1 METKTSP
8 ATIELVFATQNRN
21 KMEEI
26 QALMPSNVKLLCLKD
41 INCTEDIPETAETID
56 GNAILKAE
64 YVKNKLGYDCF
75 ADDTGL
81 MVDALDGEPGVYS
94 ARYAGEHKNDIA
106 NMEKLLTNMEG
117 KKNRKARFKTVIALN
132 LNEHEILFTGI
143 CTGTITT
150 QPRGDQGFGYDPV
163 FQPDGSNKTF
173 AEMTLLEKSQLSH
186 RSKAVRELID
196 YLAH

>member
-1 METKTSP
+1 M
-8 ATIELVFATQNRN
+8 ELVFATQNRN